1 MAGAYHL
8 GPLLGFDLETTGPD
22 PLTALIVT
30 ASLVFQP
37 GPSAEVTTCNWL
49 VDPGVDIPAEAAAI
63 HGVTTERAQVDG
75 QPAATAL
82 PEIANAVAEAFAAG
96 TPVVAFNAAYDFT
109 VLTMELARHGLAPLA
124 AVFPVIDPHVIDK
137 QADKYRKGKKTLGA
151 TAAHYGVDLLD
162 AHTAEADALAA
173 VHIARALPEKYQPLQ
188 VEATKIHDW
197 TIGWRAQQA
206 AGLQEYFRR
215 QNPDAVV
222 NGQWPIQT
230 VEGN

>member
-1 MAGAYHL
+1 MAAAYHL

-37 GPSAEVTTCNWL
+37 GPGAEVTVRNWL
-49 VDPGVDIPAEAAAI
+49 VDPGVEIPAEAAAI
-63 HGVTTERAQVDG
+63 HGVTTERARAEGKPV
-75 QPAATAL
+75 ATAL
-82 PEIANAVAEAFAAG
+82 PEIAVAISDAFFAG

-109 VLTMELARHGLAPLA
+109 VLTMELARHGLAPMA
-124 AVFPVIDPHVIDK
+124 TVFPVIDPHVIDR
-137 QADKYRKGKKTLGA
+137 QADKYRRGKKTLTA
-151 TAAHYGVDLLD
+151 TAVHYGVELLD

-188 VEATKIHDW
+188 VEATKIHEW

-230 VEGN
+230 IEGN